1 MALSH
6 FDERRGVIKCKTSFG
21 SWWQTVGE
29 VHIAINIPKETR
41 SKDVKIVVSPKHLKC
56 TVLNKVLLEGELF
69 ETVRGDDF
77 VWTIEENDD
86 KSKDICLVLSKASY
100 EKSDR
105 VCWESLMTGHNFHP
119 DLMTFSEMRKQIDLE
134 LFQIENPGMDFS
146 RAKLSKSYDK
156 VPMYPGNSS
165 NGFIQQNVETES
177 EMDGQ
182 PRNFEDSSD
191 NL

>member
-6 FDERRGVIKCKTSFG
+6 FDERRGVVKCKTSFG

-41 SKDVKIVVSPKHLKC
+41 SKNVQIVVSPKHLKC
-56 TVLNKVLLEGELF
+56 TVLGKVLLEGELY

-77 VWTIEENDD
+77 VWTIEENED
-86 KSKDICLVLSKASY
+86 KSKDICLVLSKAAY
-100 EKSDR
+100 EKSDKL
-105 VCWESLMTGHNFHP
+105 CWESLMTGHNYHP

-156 VPMYPGNSS
+156 VPMYPDNT
-165 NGFIQQNVETES
+165 NPGFNQDVAQQFSDME
-177 EMDGQ
+177 GQ
-182 PRNFEDSSD
+182 PRNFEDYSD
-191 NL
+191 DR